1 MDKMINEWNLNELL
15 GFIKENNIES
25 LLKSSDGRIDFTDDI
40 FQQIDDLKRIADR
53 TTEKTKD
60 YIKNID
66 KVKLEDQLRP
76 IIKYLK
82 DIQNLEYDPSQAEKN
97 QKQPF
102 YNFFTINTGPNPN
115 DDKDFDKRLNF
126 IKSTI
131 SQALFLELS
140 DFIKSNEFKNSV
152 DEIAAAK
159 NEAKEA
165 LNDIEN
171 IKIAG
176 QEEIAKKGISLHAD
190 IFNNQANEIHKKN
203 SVKWIRTGI
212 IVLSII
218 LSLIVFGGL
227 YVIYHF
233 NDTESLDKIE
243 FAVMIGL
250 LVSYLSYFLVQI
262 FKNYFAEKHNQQINQ
277 HRANCLGTYN
287 TFANSADGEIKKE
300 ILLYATHTIFSHQK
314 TGYLA
319 NEVDNSNPNPIYEV
333 VKNVTKVDT
342 K

>member
-1 MDKMINEWNLNELL
+1 
-15 GFIKENNIES
+15 
-25 LLKSSDGRIDFTDDI
+25 
-40 FQQIDDLKRIADR
+40 
-53 TTEKTKD
+53 
-60 YIKNID
+60 
-66 KVKLEDQLRP
+66 
-76 IIKYLK
+76 
-82 DIQNLEYDPSQAEKN
+82 
-97 QKQPF
+97 
-102 YNFFTINTGPNPN
+102 
-115 DDKDFDKRLNF
+115 
-126 IKSTI
+126 
-131 SQALFLELS
+131 LS